1 MKRPTNP
8 NSKGEKIDG
17 SVSIDQK
24 KVRMKKK
31 KNMMRMGGGGLSL
44 EAFAKAKTKSNDYNP
59 ALIRVLI
66 CTLGICQGPC
76 YLSHAGDW
84 DLSIQTKTLLLRSG
98 YLSTSH

>member
-17 SVSIDQK
+17 LVSIDQK
-24 KVRMKKK
+24 KVKMKKK

-59 ALIRVLI
+59 ALISI
-66 CTLGICQGPC
+66 FIF
-76 YLSHAGDW
+76 LSL
-84 DLSIQTKTLLLRSG
+84 LS
-98 YLSTSH
+98 